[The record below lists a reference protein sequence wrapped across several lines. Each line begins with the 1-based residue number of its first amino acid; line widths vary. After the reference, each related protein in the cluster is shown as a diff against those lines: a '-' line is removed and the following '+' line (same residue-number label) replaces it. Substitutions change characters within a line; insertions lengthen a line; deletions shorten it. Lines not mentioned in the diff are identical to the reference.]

1 MIKSLSI
8 LCFLLV
14 LLPATLLSQT
24 PANDEAKA
32 DDRPAQALYED
43 ANGYLGRRYQE
54 FNKQNLPY
62 DPDLEAKTRKEQ
74 HDLAIKN
81 AITLAGRAALKDDDL
96 YYLGMLQHLAGN
108 GDAALETMRRF
119 LKNDPDG
126 YNAQAA
132 RNVVVLY
139 AIRKN
144 LITEAETAIT
154 SYAKHHPQNP
164 EDRYKMEVLIADAH
178 FRAGDFAQ
186 MLVHSSQMMEA
197 AKAFMSV
204 SPSEAVKRDEMLVKS
219 ASFLAQGFLK
229 ANQRDRALEVYDQL
243 RHLALTLPSGN
254 LYKAATRRLLSL
266 DPEANLGKLFS
277 EKVEE
282 RKEPPEVVAT
292 QWIDQEPVKLSSL
305 RGQVVLLDFWAHWC
319 GPCLYTFP
327 RLENWHEAYKNRG
340 LVVLGL
346 TSYQGQAEG
355 KAMTPGEELT
365 YLRAFKKKH
374 RLSYGFA
381 VADSHVNDLNYGVF
395 SIPMSFL
402 IDRKGQVRFIASGA
416 DDQEIAELG
425 KMIKKVV
432 EERDDASD
440 ASRSSGESEA
450 SNPTSH
456 PK

>member
-1 MIKSLSI
+1 MRSI
-8 LCFLLV
+8 LVLFFALV
-14 LLPATLLSQT
+14 LSTVTLSQT
-24 PANDEAKA
+24 PPLNETAKV
-32 DDRPAQALYED
+32 DDRPAQALYEE

-62 DPDLEAKTRKEQ
+62 DPKLEATTRKEQ
-74 HDLAIKN
+74 HDLAVKN
-81 AITLAGRAALKDDDL
+81 AITLASRGELKDDDL
-96 YYLGMLQHLAGN
+96 YYLGMLHHLAGN

-119 LKNDPDG
+119 LKSDPDG
-126 YNAQAA
+126 FNAQAA
-132 RNVVVLY
+132 RNVIVLY
-139 AIRKN
+139 AVRKN
-144 LITEAETAIT
+144 LIPEAETAVT
-154 SYAKHHPQNP
+154 SYAKHRPQNP

-186 MLVHSSQMMEA
+186 MLVHSNQMMEA
-197 AKAFMSV
+197 AKAFMTDR
-204 SPSEAVKRDEMLVKS
+204 PSEAPKRDEMLIKS

-229 ANQRDRALEVYDQL
+229 TNQRERAINVYDDL
-243 RHLALTLPSGN
+243 RHLALTLPAGN
-254 LYKAATRRLLSL
+254 LYKTATIRLLTL

-277 EKVEE
+277 EKIGE

-292 QWIDQEPVKLSSL
+292 QWIDQEPVKLSAL

-327 RLENWHEAYKNRG
+327 KLESWFEAYKNKG

-355 KAMTPGEELT
+355 RAMTPGEELT
-365 YLRAFKKKH
+365 YLREFKKRH

-402 IDRKGQVRFIASGA
+402 IDRKGQVRFIAAGA
-416 DDQEIAELG
+416 GDQETAELG

-432 EERDDASD
+432 EERDDTSD
-440 ASRSSGESEA
+440 ASRSIGESGA
-450 SNPTSH
+450 TSR
-456 PK
+456 P